1 MLQQELIYESN
12 VRIVKTMMKLLFI
25 AIVPL
30 FILSMLRFFQQG
42 WLPVMYL
49 HLFLVSS
56 TTIFYF
62 WSAHISIHLQKNFM
76 ILCFV
81 LIGAGTMVNTQS
93 IIYGSSFF
101 LIAYLFTIL
110 FYSTKEVMALAS
122 FILFSQFLFVK
133 FTREN
138 ILIQDYLFLITLPV
152 LGIFAVYIIN
162 HMRNNL
168 LEAMEQ
174 LNLAKIEAQRATM
187 VKSQLLAVMSHEIRT
202 PLNGIILGSDLIN
215 QSNLDKSEKGN
226 IDIIKNCSET
236 LLGIVNDVLDFSKID
251 AGKVVPKFESVDLN
265 KVSTNTLDLF
275 KYQNNAIETE
285 LLIADGFPPYVITD
299 SVKIR
304 QIILNLLSNA
314 FKFTKEGKVTLSLGF
329 EKHEEDNVQVTISVS
344 DTGIGIEQ
352 KNLSLLFQD
361 FQQIDSSIT
370 REFGGTG
377 LGLWITK
384 KLVTLLSGTIDVKSE
399 LGKGTVFT
407 CVFDMKIDTKQI
419 SQSEREGNTQRLL
432 NISNKEKLNILVVED
447 NKINQFLLQETL
459 KNWGLKSVDI
469 AVDGAEAIKKCQ
481 LTFYDIIFMD
491 VQMPG
496 MDGIEVTKRIR
507 AGSCGNAN
515 TNTLIIAITAN
526 TDKENVQKC
535 LNAGMNNY
543 ISKPIS
549 RAMLKEIIETSF

>member
-1 MLQQELIYESN
+1 MFQQELIYESN
-12 VRIVKTMMKLLFI
+12 VRIVRTMMKLLFI

-30 FILSMLRFFQQG
+30 FILSLLRFFQQG

-62 WSAHISIHLQKNFM
+62 WGARISIDLQKNFM

-81 LIGAGTMVNTQS
+81 LIGAGTMMNTQS

-110 FYSTKEVMALAS
+110 FYSTKEVIALAL

-133 FTREN
+133 LTREN

-168 LEAMEQ
+168 LEAIQQ
-174 LNLAKIEAQRATM
+174 LNLAKLEAQRATM

-202 PLNGIILGSDLIN
+202 PLNGIILGTDLIN
-215 QSNLDKSEKGN
+215 QSSLEKREKEN
-226 IDIIKNCSET
+226 IEIIKNCSET
-236 LLGIVNDVLDFSKID
+236 LLGIVNDILDFSKID
-251 AGKVVPKFESVDLN
+251 AGKVVPEYEPVDLS
-265 KVSTNTLDLF
+265 KISRKTLELF
-275 KYQNNAIETE
+275 KYKNNAIGTKF
-285 LLIADGFPPYVITD
+285 LIEDNFPPYVITD

-329 EKHEEDNVQVTISVS
+329 KKRDEDNVQVTISVS
-344 DTGIGIEQ
+344 DTGIGIKK

-399 LGKGTVFT
+399 LDKGTVFT
-407 CVFDMKIDTKQI
+407 CVFDMKIYTKQI
-419 SQSEREGNTQRLL
+419 SQSEQEDNTQGTLD
-432 NISNKEKLNILVVED
+432 ISNKEKLKILIAED

-459 KNWGLKSVDI
+459 KQWGLKSIEI
-469 AVDGAEAIKKCQ
+469 AADGVEAIEKCQ
-481 LTFYDIIFMD
+481 IVSYDIIFMD

-496 MDGIEVTKRIR
+496 MDGIEATKRIR
-507 AGSCGNAN
+507 AESSENAN
-515 TNTLIIAITAN
+515 TLVIAITAS
-526 TDKENVQKC
+526 TDKENIQKC
-535 LNAGMNNY
+535 FDAGMNNY